1 MGEQAPISRLLA
13 HTQNHRSTMWLATLF
28 SILNKIFDLAPPLLI
43 GAAVDVVIKKEESA
57 LADFGYSDP
66 KEQLILLSVLTI
78 IIWVFESLFE
88 YIYGVL
94 WRNLAQTV
102 QHELRLDAYS
112 HIQNL
117 EMEWFGDQS
126 KGELMSILND
136 DINQLER
143 FLDKGANELLQ
154 VGTTVVIIGAIFLYI
169 SPTIALYSIGA
180 IPVIIWGSF
189 RFQSRIAPRYSKVR
203 KEVGLLNALLSNNLS
218 GISTIKSFTSEELE
232 VERVSKAS
240 QAYRE
245 ANRDAIRLSAAFVPL
260 IRMAILVGFTGT
272 LLHGG
277 LMTLE
282 NKMAIASYS
291 VMIFM
296 MQRLLWPLTRLGET
310 FDLYQRAMVS
320 TTRVL
325 NLLETEIR
333 IEEGATPLDKSKVK
347 GEINFE
353 NISFS
358 YPGREL
364 VVDNFDFNIK
374 AGTTQAIVG
383 PTGSGKTTLIRLLLR
398 FHVPNSGNI
407 FLDSNEISK
416 LNLKDL
422 RSSISL
428 VTQTI
433 TLFPGSVLQNI
444 AYGSNNSSE
453 DEIISA
459 AKVAEIHDFVVS
471 LPEGYNTQIGEGGH
485 KLSGGQRQRISIA
498 RAVLKDAPILVL
510 DEATSSVDN
519 ETEEAL
525 QKSLDFISK
534 NRTTIVIAHRLS
546 TIRHSHSIIVL
557 DKGKVVESGKHED
570 LIKNKSSYYRLW
582 NVQTGVRKS

>member
-1 MGEQAPISRLLA
+1 MNEQLPISRLLA
-13 HTQNHRSTMWLATLF
+13 HTKNHRSTMWLGTLF

-43 GAAVDVVIKKEESA
+43 GAAVDVVVKREESA
-57 LADFGYSDP
+57 LSDFGYSNP
-66 KEQLILLSVLTI
+66 KEQLILLSILTI

-117 EMEWFGDQS
+117 EMEWFGEQS

-143 FLDKGANELLQ
+143 FLDKGANEILQ
-154 VGTTVVIIGAIFLYI
+154 VSTTVVIIGAIFLYI
-169 SPTIALYSIGA
+169 SPTIALYSICA
-180 IPVIIWGSF
+180 IPFIVIGSF
-189 RFQSRIAPRYSKVR
+189 MFQSRIAPRYTKVR

-218 GISTIKSFTSEELE
+218 GISTIKSFTTEELE
-232 VERVSKAS
+232 IERVRKAS

-245 ANRDAIRLSAAFVPL
+245 ANRDAIKLSAAFVPL

-277 LMTLE
+277 LITLE
-282 NKMAIASYS
+282 GKMAIASYS

-333 IEEGATPLDKSKVK
+333 IEEGSESLDLTQVK
-347 GEINFE
+347 GNINFE
-353 NISFS
+353 KVSFS

-364 VVDNFDFNIK
+364 VVNGFDLNIK
-374 AGTTQAIVG
+374 PGSTQAIVG
-383 PTGSGKTTLIRLLLR
+383 PTGSGKTTLVRLLLR
-398 FHVPNSGNI
+398 FHVPNSGSI
-407 FLDSNEISK
+407 FLDGTEISK
-416 LNLKDL
+416 INLKDL

-433 TLFPGSVLQNI
+433 TLFPGTVLQNI
-444 AYGSNNSSE
+444 AYGNKEYSKSQ
-453 DEIISA
+453 IINA
-459 AKVAEIHDFVVS
+459 AKVAEIHDFVES
-471 LPEGYNTQIGEGGH
+471 LPDGYSTQIGEGGH

-498 RAVLKDAPILVL
+498 RAILKDAPILVL

-546 TIRHSHSIIVL
+546 TIRHSDSIIVL
-557 DKGKVVESGKHED
+557 DCGKVVEAGNHDE
-570 LIKNKSSYYRLW
+570 LIANKSNYYRLW
-582 NVQTGVRKS
+582 NVQTGVRE

>member
-1 MGEQAPISRLLA
+1 MTEQAPIRRLLA
-13 HTQNHRSTMWLATLF
+13 HTKNHRTTMWLATLF

-43 GAAVDVVIKKEESA
+43 GAAVDVVVKREESV
-57 LADFGYSDP
+57 LSDFGYSDP
-66 KEQLILLSVLTI
+66 KEQLIVLSVLTV

-102 QHELRLDAYS
+102 QHELRIDAYS

-117 EMEWFGDQS
+117 EMEWFGEQS

-143 FLDKGANELLQ
+143 FLDKGANEILQ
-154 VGTTVVIIGAIFLYI
+154 VSTTVVIIGAIFLYI
-169 SPTIALYSIGA
+169 SPMIALYSIGA
-180 IPVIIWGSF
+180 IPVIIVGSF
-189 RFQSRIAPRYSKVR
+189 LFQSRIAPRYSKVR

-218 GISTIKSFTSEELE
+218 GISTIKSFTTEELE
-232 VERVSKAS
+232 VERVRKAS

-245 ANRDAIRLSAAFVPL
+245 ANRDAIKLSAAFVPL

-277 LMTLE
+277 LMTLDNE
-282 NKMAIASYS
+282 MAIASYS

-333 IEEGATPLDKSKVK
+333 IEEGALPLDSSRVK
-347 GEINFE
+347 GEITFE
-353 NISFS
+353 NVSFS

-364 VVDNFDFNIK
+364 VVDNFDFKIEP
-374 AGTTQAIVG
+374 GTTQAIVG

-398 FHVPNSGNI
+398 FHVPKSGSI
-407 FLDSNEISK
+407 FLDGNEISK

-444 AYGSNNSSE
+444 AYGSKSSE
-453 DEIISA
+453 ADIVAA
-459 AKVAEIHDFVVS
+459 AKVAEIHDFVES

-534 NRTTIVIAHRLS
+534 DRTTIVIAHRLS
-546 TIRHSHSIIVL
+546 TIRHSDSIIVL
-557 DKGKVVESGKHED
+557 DDGKVVESGNHEE
-570 LIKNKSSYYRLW
+570 LLKNNSQYFKLW
-582 NVQTGVRKS
+582 NVQTGKR

>member
-1 MGEQAPISRLLA
+1 MTDQAPISRLLA
-13 HTQNHRSTMWLATLF
+13 HTKNHRSTMWLATLF

-43 GAAVDVVIKKEESA
+43 GAAVDVVVKRDESV

-66 KEQLILLSVLTI
+66 KEQLIVLSILTI

-117 EMEWFGDQS
+117 EMEWFSDQS

-154 VGTTVVIIGAIFLYI
+154 VSTTVVVIGAIFFYI

-218 GISTIKSFTSEELE
+218 GISTIKSFTSEDLE
-232 VERVSKAS
+232 VERVRQAS

-245 ANRDAIRLSAAFVPL
+245 ANQDAIRLSAAFVPL
-260 IRMAILVGFTGT
+260 IRMAILIGFTGT

-277 LMTLE
+277 LLTLDD
-282 NKMAIASYS
+282 KMEIASYS
-291 VMIFM
+291 IMIFM

-333 IEEGATPLDKSKVK
+333 IEEGATILDKSKVK
-347 GEINFE
+347 GEIIFK

-364 VVDNFDFNIK
+364 VVDNFGFNIK

-407 FLDSNEISK
+407 FLDGNEISK

-444 AYGSNNSSE
+444 AYGSTNPSE
-453 DEIISA
+453 DDIIKA

-471 LPEGYNTQIGEGGH
+471 LPEGYDTQIGEGGH

-498 RAVLKDAPILVL
+498 RAVLKNAPILVL

-525 QKSLDFISK
+525 QKSLDLISK

-546 TIRHSHSIIVL
+546 TIRHSDSIIVL
-557 DKGKVVESGKHED
+557 DKGKVVESGKHEE
-570 LIKNKSSYYRLW
+570 LIENKSNYYRLW
-582 NVQTGVRKS
+582 NVQTGVRE

>member
-1 MGEQAPISRLLA
+1 MTEQAPIFRLFS
-13 HTQNHRSTMWLATLF
+13 HMREHRSTMWLATLF

-43 GAAVDVVIKKEESA
+43 GAAVDVVVKRQDSVLSEY
-57 LADFGYSDP
+57 FGYSDP
-66 KEQLILLSVLTI
+66 KEQLIILSILTV

-102 QHELRLDAYS
+102 QHEIRLDAYS
-112 HIQNL
+112 HIQEL
-117 EMEWFGDQS
+117 EMAWFSDQS

-154 VGTTVVIIGAIFLYI
+154 VSTTVIVIGAIFLYI

-180 IPVIIWGSF
+180 IPVIVIGSF
-189 RFQSRIAPRYSKVR
+189 MFQSRIAPRYLKVR
-203 KEVGLLNALLSNNLS
+203 KNVGLLNALLSNNLS
-218 GISTIKSFTSEELE
+218 GISTIKSFTTEELE
-232 VERVSKAS
+232 IERVRKAS

-277 LMTLE
+277 LITLDG
-282 NKMAIASYS
+282 KMAIASYS

-325 NLLETEIR
+325 NLLETEMT
-333 IEEGATPLDKSKVK
+333 IEEGQKVLDSKKVRGHIK
-347 GEINFE
+347 YE
-353 NISFS
+353 NMSFS
-358 YPGREL
+358 YPERDEVISKL
-364 VVDNFDFNIK
+364 NLEVK
-374 AGTTQAIVG
+374 PGTTQAIVG
-383 PTGSGKTTLIRLLLR
+383 STGSGKTTLIRLLLR
-398 FHVPNSGNI
+398 FHDPSSGNI
-407 FLDSNEISK
+407 FLDGDEIK
-416 LNLKDL
+416 DLKVKSL

-433 TLFPGSVLQNI
+433 ILFPGTVMQNI
-444 AYGSNNSSE
+444 AYGKE
-453 DEIISA
+453 DATEEEIISS
-459 AKVAEIHDFVVS
+459 AKIAEAHDFIMN
-471 LPEGYNTQIGEGGH
+471 LPKGYDTQIGEGGH
-485 KLSGGQRQRISIA
+485 KLSGGQRQRLSIA
-498 RAVLKDAPILVL
+498 RAVLKDAPILIL

-525 QKSLDFISK
+525 QKSLETISK
-534 NRTTIVIAHRLS
+534 DRTTIVIAHRLS
-546 TIRHSHSIIVL
+546 TIRHSDSIIVL
-557 DKGKVVESGKHED
+557 ESGKVVESGTHEELLD
-570 LIKNKSSYYRLW
+570 NKLQYYKLW
-582 NVQTGVRKS
+582 NVQTGVR

>member
-1 MGEQAPISRLLA
+1 MTEQLPISRLLA
-13 HTQNHRSTMWLATLF
+13 HTKNHRFTMWLATLF

-43 GAAVDVVIKKEESA
+43 GAAVDVVVKREESV
-57 LADFGYSDP
+57 LSDFGYSDP
-66 KEQLILLSVLTI
+66 KEQLILLSILTI

-117 EMEWFGDQS
+117 EMEWFGEQS

-143 FLDKGANELLQ
+143 FLDKGANEILQ
-154 VGTTVVIIGAIFLYI
+154 VSTTVVIIGAIFLYI
-169 SPTIALYSIGA
+169 SPTIALYSICA
-180 IPVIIWGSF
+180 IPFIVIGSF
-189 RFQSRIAPRYSKVR
+189 MFQSRIAPRYTKVR

-218 GISTIKSFTSEELE
+218 GISTIKSFTTEELE
-232 VERVSKAS
+232 IERVRKAS

-245 ANRDAIRLSAAFVPL
+245 ANRDAIKLSAAFVPL

-277 LMTLE
+277 LITLE
-282 NKMAIASYS
+282 GKMAIASYS

-333 IEEGATPLDKSKVK
+333 IEEGSESLDLSQVK
-347 GEINFE
+347 GKINFE
-353 NISFS
+353 KVSFS

-364 VVDNFDFNIK
+364 VVDDFDLGIK
-374 AGTTQAIVG
+374 PGSTQAIVG

-398 FHVPNSGNI
+398 FHVPNSGSI
-407 FLDSNEISK
+407 FLDGKEISK
-416 LNLKDL
+416 INLKDL

-433 TLFPGSVLQNI
+433 TLFPGTVLQNI
-444 AYGSNNSSE
+444 AYGNKEYSKSQIVN
-453 DEIISA
+453 A
-459 AKVAEIHDFVVS
+459 AKVAEIHDFVES
-471 LPEGYNTQIGEGGH
+471 LPDGYSTQIGEGGH

-546 TIRHSHSIIVL
+546 TIRHSDSIIVL
-557 DKGKVVESGKHED
+557 DGGKVVEAGNHDE
-570 LIKNKSSYYRLW
+570 LIANKSNYYRLW
-582 NVQTGVRKS
+582 NVQTGVRE

>member
-1 MGEQAPISRLLA
+1 MTEQAPIRRLLA
-13 HTQNHRSTMWLATLF
+13 HTKNHRSTMWLATLF

-43 GAAVDVVIKKEESA
+43 GAAVDVVVKREESV
-57 LADFGYSDP
+57 LSDFGYSDP
-66 KEQLILLSVLTI
+66 KEQLIVLSILTV

-117 EMEWFGDQS
+117 EMEWFGEQS

-143 FLDKGANELLQ
+143 FLDKGANEILQ
-154 VGTTVVIIGAIFLYI
+154 VSTTVVIIGAIFLYI

-180 IPVIIWGSF
+180 IPVIVIGSF
-189 RFQSRIAPRYSKVR
+189 IFQSRIAPRYSKVR

-218 GISTIKSFTSEELE
+218 GISTIKSFTTEDIE
-232 VERVSKAS
+232 VERVRKAS

-245 ANRDAIRLSAAFVPL
+245 ANRDAIKLSAAFVPL

-277 LMTLE
+277 LMTLDNE
-282 NKMAIASYS
+282 MAIASYS

-333 IEEGATPLDKSKVK
+333 IEEGALPLDSSRVK

-364 VVDNFDFNIK
+364 VVDNFNFKIK
-374 AGTTQAIVG
+374 PGTTQAIVG

-398 FHVPNSGNI
+398 FHIPKSGSI
-407 FLDSNEISK
+407 FLDGNEISK

-444 AYGSNNSSE
+444 AYGSKQSSE
-453 DEIISA
+453 SDIIDA
-459 AKVAEIHDFVVS
+459 AKVAEIHDFVKS
-471 LPEGYNTQIGEGGH
+471 LPDGYNTQIGEGGH

-498 RAVLKDAPILVL
+498 RAVLKNAPILVL

-534 NRTTIVIAHRLS
+534 DRTTIVIAHRLS
-546 TIRHSHSIIVL
+546 TIRHSDSIIVL
-557 DKGKVVESGKHED
+557 DGGKVVESGKHEE
-570 LIKNKSSYYRLW
+570 LIGNKSSYYRLW
-582 NVQTGVRKS
+582 NVQTGVRE

>member
-1 MGEQAPISRLLA
+1 MTEQAPIYRLIS
-13 HTQNHRSTMWLATLF
+13 HMKDHRSTMWLATLF

-43 GAAVDVVIKKEESA
+43 GAAVDVVVKQQDSA
-57 LADFGYSDP
+57 LSEYFGYSDP
-66 KEQLILLSVLTI
+66 KEQLIILSILTV

-112 HIQNL
+112 HIQEL
-117 EMEWFGDQS
+117 EMAWFSDQS

-154 VGTTVVIIGAIFLYI
+154 VGTTVVIISAIFFYI
-169 SPTIALYSIGA
+169 SPAIAIYSIIP

-189 RFQSRIAPRYSKVR
+189 RFQSRIGPHYAEVR

-232 VERVSKAS
+232 IERVRQAS
-240 QAYRE
+240 QKYRE
-245 ANRDAIRLSAAFVPL
+245 ANRRAIRLSAAFVPL
-260 IRMAILVGFTGT
+260 IRMAILVGFTAT

-277 LMTLE
+277 IVTLNGGME
-282 NKMAIASYS
+282 VASYS

-325 NLLETEIR
+325 NLLETEIT
-333 IEEGATPLDKSKVK
+333 IVEGDKELDFAKIK
-347 GEINFE
+347 GEIKFE
-353 NISFS
+353 TISFA
-358 YPGREL
+358 YPERDEVISDL
-364 VVDNFDFNIK
+364 SLEIK
-374 AGTTQAIVG
+374 PGTTQAIVG
-383 PTGSGKTTLIRLLLR
+383 STGSGKTTLIRLLLR
-398 FHVPNSGNI
+398 FHDPSSGRI
-407 FLDSNEISK
+407 SLDGDEIK
-416 LNLKDL
+416 ELKVKSL

-433 TLFPGSVLQNI
+433 ILFPGTVMQNI
-444 AYGSNNSSE
+444 AYGRE
-453 DEIISA
+453 GAIKDEIISS
-459 AKVAEIHDFVVS
+459 AKIAEAHEFIMK
-471 LPEGYNTQIGEGGH
+471 LPLGYDTQIGEGGH
-485 KLSGGQRQRISIA
+485 KLSGGQRQRLSIA

-525 QKSLDFISK
+525 QKSLEIISK
-534 NRTTIVIAHRLS
+534 DRTTIVIAHRLS
-546 TIRHSHSIIVL
+546 TIRHSDSIIVL
-557 DKGKVVESGKHED
+557 DDGKVIESGTHEELLD
-570 LIKNKSSYYRLW
+570 NKSQYSKLW
-582 NVQTGVRKS
+582 NVQTGKR

>member
-1 MGEQAPISRLLA
+1 MNEQLPISRLLA
-13 HTQNHRSTMWLATLF
+13 HTKNHRSTMWLGTLF

-43 GAAVDVVIKKEESA
+43 GAAVDVVVKREESA
-57 LADFGYSDP
+57 LSDFGYSDP
-66 KEQLILLSVLTI
+66 KEQLILLSILTI

-117 EMEWFGDQS
+117 EMEWFGEQS

-143 FLDKGANELLQ
+143 FLDKGANEILQ
-154 VGTTVVIIGAIFLYI
+154 VSTTVVIIGAIFLYI
-169 SPTIALYSIGA
+169 SPTIALYSICA
-180 IPVIIWGSF
+180 IPFIVIGSF
-189 RFQSRIAPRYSKVR
+189 MFQSRIAPRYTKVR

-218 GISTIKSFTSEELE
+218 GISTIKSFTTEELE
-232 VERVSKAS
+232 IERVRKAS

-245 ANRDAIRLSAAFVPL
+245 ANRDAIKLSAAFVPL

-277 LMTLE
+277 LITLE
-282 NKMAIASYS
+282 GKMAIASYS

-333 IEEGATPLDKSKVK
+333 IEEGSESLDLTQVK
-347 GEINFE
+347 GNINFE
-353 NISFS
+353 KVSFS

-364 VVDNFDFNIK
+364 VVNGFDLNIK
-374 AGTTQAIVG
+374 PGSTQAIVG
-383 PTGSGKTTLIRLLLR
+383 PTGSGKTTLVRLLLR
-398 FHVPNSGNI
+398 FHVPNSGSI
-407 FLDSNEISK
+407 FLDGTEISK
-416 LNLKDL
+416 INLKDL

-433 TLFPGSVLQNI
+433 TLFPGTVLQNI
-444 AYGSNNSSE
+444 AYGNKEYSKSQ
-453 DEIISA
+453 IINA
-459 AKVAEIHDFVVS
+459 AKVAEIHDFVES
-471 LPEGYNTQIGEGGH
+471 LPDGYSTQIGEGGH

-498 RAVLKDAPILVL
+498 RAILKDAPILVL

-525 QKSLDFISK
+525 QKSLYFISK

-546 TIRHSHSIIVL
+546 TIRHSDSIIVL
-557 DKGKVVESGKHED
+557 DCGKVVEAGNHDE
-570 LIKNKSSYYRLW
+570 LIANKSNYYRLW
-582 NVQTGVRKS
+582 NVQTGVRE

>member
-1 MGEQAPISRLLA
+1 MTEQLPISRLLA
-13 HTQNHRSTMWLATLF
+13 HTKNHRSTMWLATLF

-43 GAAVDVVIKKEESA
+43 GAAVDVVVKREESA
-57 LADFGYSDP
+57 LSDFGYSDP
-66 KEQLILLSVLTI
+66 KEQLILLSILTI

-117 EMEWFGDQS
+117 EMEWFGEQS

-143 FLDKGANELLQ
+143 FLDKGANEILQ
-154 VGTTVVIIGAIFLYI
+154 VSTTVVIIGAIFLYI
-169 SPTIALYSIGA
+169 SPTIALYSICA
-180 IPVIIWGSF
+180 IPFIVIGSF
-189 RFQSRIAPRYSKVR
+189 MFQSRIAPRYTKVR

-218 GISTIKSFTSEELE
+218 GISTIKSFTTEELE
-232 VERVSKAS
+232 IERVRKAS

-245 ANRDAIRLSAAFVPL
+245 ANRDAIKLSAAFVPL

-277 LMTLE
+277 LITLE
-282 NKMAIASYS
+282 GKMAIASYS

-333 IEEGATPLDKSKVK
+333 IEEGLESLDLSQVK
-347 GEINFE
+347 GKINFE
-353 NISFS
+353 KVSFS

-364 VVDNFDFNIK
+364 VVDDFDLRIK
-374 AGTTQAIVG
+374 PGSTQAIVG

-398 FHVPNSGNI
+398 FHVPNSGSI
-407 FLDSNEISK
+407 FLDGKEISK
-416 LNLKDL
+416 INLKDL

-433 TLFPGSVLQNI
+433 TLFPGTVLQNI
-444 AYGSNNSSE
+444 AYGNKEYSKSQIVN
-453 DEIISA
+453 A
-459 AKVAEIHDFVVS
+459 AKVAEIHNFVES
-471 LPEGYNTQIGEGGH
+471 LPDGYSTQIGEGGH

-546 TIRHSHSIIVL
+546 TIRHSDSIIVL
-557 DKGKVVESGKHED
+557 DGGKVVEAGNHDE
-570 LIKNKSSYYRLW
+570 LIANKSNYYRLW
-582 NVQTGVRKS
+582 NVQTGVRE

>member
-1 MGEQAPISRLLA
+1 MTEQAPISRLLA
-13 HTQNHRSTMWLATLF
+13 HTKNHRSTMWLAALF

-43 GAAVDVVIKKEESA
+43 GAAVDVVVKREESA
-57 LADFGYSDP
+57 LSDFGYSDP
-66 KEQLILLSVLTI
+66 KEQLIVLSILTI

-154 VGTTVVIIGAIFLYI
+154 VGTTVVIIGAIFFYI
-169 SPTIALYSIGA
+169 SPTVALYSIGA

-189 RFQSRIAPRYSKVR
+189 RFQSRIAPRYTKVR

-218 GISTIKSFTSEELE
+218 GISTIKSFTSEDLE
-232 VERVSKAS
+232 IERVRKAS

-260 IRMAILVGFTGT
+260 IRMAILIGFTGT

-277 LMTLE
+277 LLTLD
-282 NKMAIASYS
+282 NKMAVASYS

-320 TTRVL
+320 TVRVL

-347 GEINFE
+347 GEINFR
-353 NISFS
+353 NINFS

-364 VVDNFDFNIK
+364 VVDNFDFKIK
-374 AGTTQAIVG
+374 AGITQAIVG

-398 FHVPNSGNI
+398 FHVPNSGSI
-407 FLDSNEISK
+407 LLDDNEISK

-444 AYGSNNSSE
+444 AYGSTNSSKE
-453 DEIISA
+453 DIIKA
-459 AKVAEIHDFVVS
+459 AKVAEIHDFVAN
-471 LPEGYNTQIGEGGH
+471 LPEGYDTQIGEGGH

-525 QKSLDFISK
+525 QKSLDLISK
-534 NRTTIVIAHRLS
+534 DRTTIVIAHRLS
-546 TIRHSHSIIVL
+546 TIRHSDSIIVL
-557 DKGKVVESGKHED
+557 DEGKVVESGKHEK
-570 LIKNKSSYYRLW
+570 LIENKSHYYRLW
-582 NVQTGVRKS
+582 NVQTGVRK

>member
-1 MGEQAPISRLLA
+1 MTEQAPISRLLA
-13 HTQNHRSTMWLATLF
+13 HTKNHRSTMWLATLF

-43 GAAVDVVIKKEESA
+43 GAAVDVVVKREESV
-57 LADFGYSDP
+57 LSDFGYSDP
-66 KEQLILLSVLTI
+66 KEQLIVLSVLTV

-117 EMEWFGDQS
+117 EMEWFGEQS

-143 FLDKGANELLQ
+143 FLDKGANEILQ
-154 VGTTVVIIGAIFLYI
+154 VSTTVVIIGAIFLYI
-169 SPTIALYSIGA
+169 SPMIALYSIGA
-180 IPVIIWGSF
+180 IPVIAVGSF
-189 RFQSRIAPRYSKVR
+189 MFQSRIAPRYSKVR

-218 GISTIKSFTSEELE
+218 GISTIKSFTTEELE
-232 VERVSKAS
+232 VERVRKAS

-245 ANRDAIRLSAAFVPL
+245 ANRDAIKLSAAFVPL

-277 LMTLE
+277 LMTLDNE
-282 NKMAIASYS
+282 MAIASYS

-333 IEEGATPLDKSKVK
+333 IEEGALSLDSSRVK

-353 NISFS
+353 NVNFS

-364 VVDNFDFNIK
+364 VVDNFDFKIK
-374 AGTTQAIVG
+374 PGTTQAIVG

-398 FHVPNSGNI
+398 FHVPKSGSI
-407 FLDSNEISK
+407 FLDGNEISK

-444 AYGSNNSSE
+444 AYGSKNSTE
-453 DEIISA
+453 ADIVDA
-459 AKVAEIHDFVVS
+459 AKVAEIHNFIES

-534 NRTTIVIAHRLS
+534 DRTTIVIAHRLS
-546 TIRHSHSIIVL
+546 TIRHSDSIIVL
-557 DKGKVVESGKHED
+557 DSGKVVESGTHEE
-570 LIKNKSSYYRLW
+570 LLKNNSQYFKLW
-582 NVQTGVRKS
+582 NVQTGKR

>member
-1 MGEQAPISRLLA
+1 MMEQAPIYRLIS
-13 HTQNHRSTMWLATLF
+13 HMKEHRSTMWLATLF

-43 GAAVDVVIKKEESA
+43 GAAVDVVVKQRDSS
-57 LADFGYSDP
+57 LSGYFGYSDP
-66 KEQLILLSVLTI
+66 KEQLIILSILTV

-112 HIQNL
+112 HIQEL
-117 EMEWFGDQS
+117 EMAWFSDQS

-154 VGTTVVIIGAIFLYI
+154 VGTTVVIISAIFFYI
-169 SPTIALYSIGA
+169 SPAIAIYSIIP

-189 RFQSRIAPRYSKVR
+189 RFQSRIGPHYAEVR

-232 VERVSKAS
+232 IERVRKAS
-240 QAYRE
+240 QKYRE
-245 ANRDAIRLSAAFVPL
+245 ANRRAIRLSAAFVPL
-260 IRMAILVGFTGT
+260 IRMAILVGFTAT

-277 LMTLE
+277 IVTLDGGME
-282 NKMAIASYS
+282 VASYS

-325 NLLETEIR
+325 NLLETEIT
-333 IEEGATPLDKSKVK
+333 IVEGNKELDFAKVK
-347 GEINFE
+347 GEIKFE
-353 NISFS
+353 TVSFAYPERDEVISDLS
-358 YPGREL
+358 LE
-364 VVDNFDFNIK
+364 IK
-374 AGTTQAIVG
+374 PGTTQAIVG
-383 PTGSGKTTLIRLLLR
+383 STGSGKTTLIRLLLR
-398 FHVPNSGNI
+398 FHDPSSGRI
-407 FLDSNEISK
+407 SLDGDEIK
-416 LNLKDL
+416 ELKVKSL

-433 TLFPGSVLQNI
+433 ILFPGTVMQNI
-444 AYGSNNSSE
+444 AYGREGATE
-453 DEIISA
+453 DEIISS
-459 AKVAEIHDFVVS
+459 AKIAEAHEFIMK
-471 LPEGYNTQIGEGGH
+471 LPLGYDTQIGEGGH
-485 KLSGGQRQRISIA
+485 KLSGGQRQRLSIA

-525 QKSLDFISK
+525 QKSLEIISK
-534 NRTTIVIAHRLS
+534 DRTTIVIAHRLS
-546 TIRHSHSIIVL
+546 TIRHSDSIIVL
-557 DKGKVVESGKHED
+557 DDGKVIESGTHEELLD
-570 LIKNKSSYYRLW
+570 NKSQYSKLW
-582 NVQTGVRKS
+582 NVQTGKR

>member
-1 MGEQAPISRLLA
+1 MTEQAPIYRLIS
-13 HTQNHRSTMWLATLF
+13 HMKERRSTMWLATLF

-43 GAAVDVVIKKEESA
+43 GAAVDVVARQEESV
-57 LADFGYSDP
+57 LSNYGYTDP
-66 KEQLILLSVLTI
+66 KDQLIILSILTV

-112 HIQNL
+112 HIQEL
-117 EMEWFGDQS
+117 EMAWFSDQS

-154 VGTTVVIIGAIFLYI
+154 VGTTVVIISAIFFYI
-169 SPTIALYSIGA
+169 SPAIAIYSIIP

-189 RFQSRIAPRYSKVR
+189 RFQSRIGPRYAEVR

-232 VERVSKAS
+232 IERVRAAS
-240 QAYRE
+240 QKYRE
-245 ANRDAIRLSAAFVPL
+245 ANRKAIRLSAAFVPL
-260 IRMAILVGFTGT
+260 IRMAILVGFTAT

-277 LMTLE
+277 IVTLNGGME
-282 NKMAIASYS
+282 IASYS

-325 NLLETEIR
+325 NLLETKISVQ
-333 IEEGATPLDKSKVK
+333 EGDKELDITKVK
-347 GEINFE
+347 GDIRFE
-353 NISFS
+353 DVSFAYPERDEVISKLS
-358 YPGREL
+358 L
-364 VVDNFDFNIK
+364 AIK
-374 AGTTQAIVG
+374 PGTTQAIVG
-383 PTGSGKTTLIRLLLR
+383 STGSGKTTLIRLLLR
-398 FHVPNSGNI
+398 FHDPSSGSI
-407 FLDSNEISK
+407 SLDGDEI
-416 LNLKDL
+416 KDLRVKSL

-433 TLFPGSVLQNI
+433 ILFPGTVMQNI
-444 AYGSNNSSE
+444 AYGKE
-453 DEIISA
+453 GATEEEIISS
-459 AKVAEIHDFVVS
+459 AKTAEAHDFIMK
-471 LPEGYNTQIGEGGH
+471 LPFGYETQIGEGGH
-485 KLSGGQRQRISIA
+485 KLSGGQRQRLSIA

-525 QKSLDFISK
+525 QKSLEVISK
-534 NRTTIVIAHRLS
+534 DRTTIVIAHRLS
-546 TIRHSHSIIVL
+546 TIRHSDSIIVL
-557 DKGKVVESGKHED
+557 DDGKVIESGTHEE
-570 LIKNKSSYYRLW
+570 LLENNSQYSKLW
-582 NVQTGVRKS
+582 NVQTGKR

>member
-1 MGEQAPISRLLA
+1 MNEQLPISRLLA
-13 HTQNHRSTMWLATLF
+13 HTKNHRSTMWLATLF

-43 GAAVDVVIKKEESA
+43 GAAVDVVVKREESA
-57 LADFGYSDP
+57 LSDFGYSDP
-66 KEQLILLSVLTI
+66 KEQLILLSILTI

-117 EMEWFGDQS
+117 EMEWFGEQS

-143 FLDKGANELLQ
+143 FLDKGANEILQ
-154 VGTTVVIIGAIFLYI
+154 VSTTVVIIGAIFLYI
-169 SPTIALYSIGA
+169 SPTIALYSICA
-180 IPVIIWGSF
+180 IPFIVIGSF
-189 RFQSRIAPRYSKVR
+189 MFQSRIAPRYTKVR

-218 GISTIKSFTSEELE
+218 GISTIKSFTTEELE
-232 VERVSKAS
+232 IERVRKAS

-245 ANRDAIRLSAAFVPL
+245 ANRDAIKLSAAFVPL

-277 LMTLE
+277 LITLE
-282 NKMAIASYS
+282 GKMAIASYS

-333 IEEGATPLDKSKVK
+333 IEEGSESLDLTQVK
-347 GEINFE
+347 GNINFE
-353 NISFS
+353 KVSFS

-364 VVDNFDFNIK
+364 VVNGFDLNIK
-374 AGTTQAIVG
+374 PGSTQAIVG
-383 PTGSGKTTLIRLLLR
+383 PTGSGKTTLVRLLLR
-398 FHVPNSGNI
+398 FHVPNSGSI
-407 FLDSNEISK
+407 FLDGTEISK
-416 LNLKDL
+416 INLKDL

-433 TLFPGSVLQNI
+433 TLFPGTVLQNI
-444 AYGSNNSSE
+444 AYGNKEYSKSQ
-453 DEIISA
+453 IINA
-459 AKVAEIHDFVVS
+459 AKVAEIHDFVES
-471 LPEGYNTQIGEGGH
+471 LPDGYSTQIGEGGH

-498 RAVLKDAPILVL
+498 RAILKDAPILVL

-546 TIRHSHSIIVL
+546 TIRHSDSIIVL
-557 DKGKVVESGKHED
+557 DCGKVVEAGNHDE
-570 LIKNKSSYYRLW
+570 LIANKSNYYRLW
-582 NVQTGVRKS
+582 NVQTGVRE

>member
-1 MGEQAPISRLLA
+1 MTEQAPIRRLLA
-13 HTQNHRSTMWLATLF
+13 HTKNHRYTMWLATLF

-43 GAAVDVVIKKEESA
+43 GAAVDVVVKREESV
-57 LADFGYSDP
+57 LSDFGYSDP
-66 KEQLILLSVLTI
+66 KEQLIVLSILTV

-117 EMEWFGDQS
+117 EMEWFGEQS

-143 FLDKGANELLQ
+143 FLDKGANEILQ
-154 VGTTVVIIGAIFLYI
+154 VSTTVVIIGAIFLYI

-180 IPVIIWGSF
+180 IPVIVIGSF
-189 RFQSRIAPRYSKVR
+189 IFQSRIAPRYSKVR

-218 GISTIKSFTSEELE
+218 GISTIKSFTTEDLE
-232 VERVSKAS
+232 VERVRKAS

-245 ANRDAIRLSAAFVPL
+245 ANRDAIKLSAAFVPL

-277 LMTLE
+277 LMTLDNE
-282 NKMAIASYS
+282 MAIASYS

-333 IEEGATPLDKSKVK
+333 IEEGALPLDSSRVK

-364 VVDNFDFNIK
+364 VVDNFNFKIK
-374 AGTTQAIVG
+374 PGTTQAIVG

-398 FHVPNSGNI
+398 FHVPKSGSI
-407 FLDSNEISK
+407 FLDGNEISK

-444 AYGSNNSSE
+444 AYGSKQSSE
-453 DEIISA
+453 SDIIDA
-459 AKVAEIHDFVVS
+459 AKVAEIHDFVKS
-471 LPEGYNTQIGEGGH
+471 LPDGYNTQIGEGGH

-498 RAVLKDAPILVL
+498 RAVLKNAPILVL

-534 NRTTIVIAHRLS
+534 DRTTIVIAHRLS
-546 TIRHSHSIIVL
+546 TIRHSDSIIVL
-557 DKGKVVESGKHED
+557 DGGKVVESGKHEE
-570 LIKNKSSYYRLW
+570 LIGNKSSYYRLW
-582 NVQTGVRKS
+582 NVQTGVRE

>member
-1 MGEQAPISRLLA
+1 MTEQAPIIRLFS
-13 HTQNHRSTMWLATLF
+13 HMKRHRSTMWLATLF

-43 GAAVDVVIKKEESA
+43 GAAVDVVVKRQDSA
-57 LADFGYSDP
+57 LSEYFGYTDP
-66 KEQLILLSVLTI
+66 KEQLVILSILTV

-102 QHELRLDAYS
+102 QHEIRLDAYS
-112 HIQNL
+112 HIQEL
-117 EMEWFGDQS
+117 EMAWFSDQS

-154 VGTTVVIIGAIFLYI
+154 VSTTVIVIGAIFLYI

-180 IPVIIWGSF
+180 IPVIVIGSF
-189 RFQSRIAPRYSKVR
+189 MFQSRIAPRYLKVR
-203 KEVGLLNALLSNNLS
+203 KNVGLLNALLSNNLS
-218 GISTIKSFTSEELE
+218 GISTIKSFTTEELE
-232 VERVSKAS
+232 IERVRKAS

-277 LMTLE
+277 LITLDG
-282 NKMAIASYS
+282 KMAIASYS

-325 NLLETEIR
+325 NLLETELTIK
-333 IEEGATPLDKSKVK
+333 EGEKELDSKQVR
-347 GEINFE
+347 GHIQYEGM
-353 NISFS
+353 SFS
-358 YPGREL
+358 YPERDEVISGLNLE
-364 VVDNFDFNIK
+364 IK
-374 AGTTQAIVG
+374 PGTTQAIVG
-383 PTGSGKTTLIRLLLR
+383 STGSGKTTLIRLLLR
-398 FHVPNSGNI
+398 FHDPSSGSI
-407 FLDSNEISK
+407 SLDGNEI
-416 LNLKDL
+416 NELKIKSL

-433 TLFPGSVLQNI
+433 ILFPGTVMQNI
-444 AYGSNNSSE
+444 AYGRE
-453 DEIISA
+453 DATEEEIISS
-459 AKVAEIHDFVVS
+459 AKIAEAHKFIMN
-471 LPEGYNTQIGEGGH
+471 LPTGYDTQIGEGGH
-485 KLSGGQRQRISIA
+485 KLSGGQRQRLSIA
-498 RAVLKDAPILVL
+498 RAVLKDAPILIL

-525 QKSLDFISK
+525 QKSLETISK
-534 NRTTIVIAHRLS
+534 DRTTIVIAHRLS
-546 TIRHSHSIIVL
+546 TIRHSDSIIVL
-557 DKGKVVESGKHED
+557 EEGKVIESGTHEE
-570 LIKNKSSYYRLW
+570 LLENKLQYYKLW
-582 NVQTGVRKS
+582 NVQTGIR

>member
-1 MGEQAPISRLLA
+1 MTEQAPIRRLLA
-13 HTQNHRSTMWLATLF
+13 HTKNHRYTMWLATLF

-43 GAAVDVVIKKEESA
+43 GAAVDVVVKREESV
-57 LADFGYSDP
+57 LSDFGYSDP
-66 KEQLILLSVLTI
+66 KEQLIVLSILTV

-117 EMEWFGDQS
+117 EMEWFGEQS

-143 FLDKGANELLQ
+143 FLDKGANEILQ
-154 VGTTVVIIGAIFLYI
+154 VSTTVVIIGAIFLYI

-180 IPVIIWGSF
+180 IPVIVIGSF
-189 RFQSRIAPRYSKVR
+189 IFQSRIAPRYSKVR

-218 GISTIKSFTSEELE
+218 GISTIKSFTTEDLE
-232 VERVSKAS
+232 VERVRKAS

-245 ANRDAIRLSAAFVPL
+245 ANRDAIKLSAAFVPL
-260 IRMAILVGFTGT
+260 IRMAILVGCTGT

-277 LMTLE
+277 LMTLDNE
-282 NKMAIASYS
+282 MAIASYS

-333 IEEGATPLDKSKVK
+333 IEEGALPLDPSRVK

-364 VVDNFDFNIK
+364 VVDNFNFKIK
-374 AGTTQAIVG
+374 PGTTQAIVG

-398 FHVPNSGNI
+398 FHVPKSGSI
-407 FLDSNEISK
+407 FLDGNEISR

-444 AYGSNNSSE
+444 AYGSKQSSE
-453 DEIISA
+453 SDIIDA
-459 AKVAEIHDFVVS
+459 AKVAEIHDFVKS
-471 LPEGYNTQIGEGGH
+471 LPDGYNTQIGEGGH

-498 RAVLKDAPILVL
+498 RAVLKNAPILVL

-534 NRTTIVIAHRLS
+534 DRTTIVIAHRLS
-546 TIRHSHSIIVL
+546 TIRHSDSIIVL
-557 DKGKVVESGKHED
+557 DGGKVVESGKHEE
-570 LIKNKSSYYRLW
+570 LIGNKSSYYRLW
-582 NVQTGVRKS
+582 NVQTGVRE

>member
-1 MGEQAPISRLLA
+1 M
-13 HTQNHRSTMWLATLF
+13 H
-28 SILNKIFDLAPPLLI
+28 
-43 GAAVDVVIKKEESA
+43 
-57 LADFGYSDP
+57 YC
-66 KEQLILLSVLTI
+66 
-78 IIWVFESLFE
+78 
-88 YIYGVL
+88 
-94 WRNLAQTV
+94 
-102 QHELRLDAYS
+102 
-112 HIQNL
+112 
-117 EMEWFGDQS
+117 
-126 KGELMSILND
+126 
-136 DINQLER
+136 
-143 FLDKGANELLQ
+143 
-154 VGTTVVIIGAIFLYI
+154 
-169 SPTIALYSIGA
+169 
-180 IPVIIWGSF
+180 
-189 RFQSRIAPRYSKVR
+189 
-203 KEVGLLNALLSNNLS
+203 
-218 GISTIKSFTSEELE
+218 TIKSFTTEELE
-232 VERVSKAS
+232 VERVRKAS

-245 ANRDAIRLSAAFVPL
+245 ANRDAIKLSAAFVPL

-277 LMTLE
+277 LMTLDNE
-282 NKMAIASYS
+282 MAIASYS

-333 IEEGATPLDKSKVK
+333 IEEGALPLDSSRVK
-347 GEINFE
+347 GEITFE
-353 NISFS
+353 NVSFS

-364 VVDNFDFNIK
+364 VVDNFDFKIEP
-374 AGTTQAIVG
+374 GTTQAIVG

-398 FHVPNSGNI
+398 FHVPKSGSI
-407 FLDSNEISK
+407 FLDGNEISK

-444 AYGSNNSSE
+444 AYGSKSSE
-453 DEIISA
+453 ADIVAA
-459 AKVAEIHDFVVS
+459 AKVAEIHDFVES

-534 NRTTIVIAHRLS
+534 DRTTIVIAHRLS
-546 TIRHSHSIIVL
+546 TIRHSDSIIVL
-557 DKGKVVESGKHED
+557 DDGKVVESGNHEE
-570 LIKNKSSYYRLW
+570 LLKNNSQYFKLW
-582 NVQTGVRKS
+582 NVQTGKR

>member
-1 MGEQAPISRLLA
+1 MTEQAPIYRLIS
-13 HTQNHRSTMWLATLF
+13 HMKEHRSTMWLATLF

-43 GAAVDVVIKKEESA
+43 GAAVDVVVKQQDSA
-57 LADFGYSDP
+57 LSEYFGYSDP
-66 KEQLILLSVLTI
+66 KEQLIILSILTV

-112 HIQNL
+112 HIQEL
-117 EMEWFGDQS
+117 EMAWFSDQS

-154 VGTTVVIIGAIFLYI
+154 VGTTVVIISAIFFYI
-169 SPTIALYSIGA
+169 SPAIAIYSIIP

-189 RFQSRIAPRYSKVR
+189 RFQSRIGPHYAEVR

-232 VERVSKAS
+232 IERVRKAS
-240 QAYRE
+240 QKYRE
-245 ANRDAIRLSAAFVPL
+245 ANRRAIRLSAAFVPL
-260 IRMAILVGFTGT
+260 IRMAILVGFTAT

-277 LMTLE
+277 IVTLDGGME
-282 NKMAIASYS
+282 VASYS

-325 NLLETEIR
+325 NLLETEIT
-333 IEEGATPLDKSKVK
+333 IVEGNKELDFAKVK
-347 GEINFE
+347 GEIKFE
-353 NISFS
+353 TVSFAYPERDEVISDLS
-358 YPGREL
+358 LE
-364 VVDNFDFNIK
+364 IK
-374 AGTTQAIVG
+374 PGTTQAIVG
-383 PTGSGKTTLIRLLLR
+383 STGSGKTTLIRLLLR
-398 FHVPNSGNI
+398 FHDPSSGRI
-407 FLDSNEISK
+407 SLDGDEIK
-416 LNLKDL
+416 ELKVKSL

-433 TLFPGSVLQNI
+433 ILFPGTVMQNI
-444 AYGSNNSSE
+444 AYGREGATE
-453 DEIISA
+453 DEIISS
-459 AKVAEIHDFVVS
+459 AKIAEAHEFIMK
-471 LPEGYNTQIGEGGH
+471 LPLGYDTQIGEGGH
-485 KLSGGQRQRISIA
+485 KLSGGQRQRLSIA
-498 RAVLKDAPILVL
+498 RAVLKDEPILVL

-525 QKSLDFISK
+525 QKSLEIISK
-534 NRTTIVIAHRLS
+534 DRTTIVIAHRLS
-546 TIRHSHSIIVL
+546 TIRHSDSIIVL
-557 DKGKVVESGKHED
+557 DDGKVIESGTHEELLD
-570 LIKNKSSYYRLW
+570 NKSQYSKLW
-582 NVQTGVRKS
+582 NVQTGKR

>member
-1 MGEQAPISRLLA
+1 MTEQAPIRRLLA
-13 HTQNHRSTMWLATLF
+13 HTKNHRSTMWLATLF

-43 GAAVDVVIKKEESA
+43 GAAVDVVVKREESV
-57 LADFGYSDP
+57 LSDFGYSDP
-66 KEQLILLSVLTI
+66 KEQLIVLSILTV

-117 EMEWFGDQS
+117 EMEWFGEQS

-143 FLDKGANELLQ
+143 FLDKGANEILQ
-154 VGTTVVIIGAIFLYI
+154 VSTTVVIIGAIFLYI

-180 IPVIIWGSF
+180 IPVIVIGSF
-189 RFQSRIAPRYSKVR
+189 IFQSRIAPRYSKVR

-218 GISTIKSFTSEELE
+218 GISTIKSFTTEDLE
-232 VERVSKAS
+232 VERVRKAS

-245 ANRDAIRLSAAFVPL
+245 ANRDAIKLSAAFVPL

-277 LMTLE
+277 LMTLDNE
-282 NKMAIASYS
+282 MAIASYS

-333 IEEGATPLDKSKVK
+333 IEEGALPLDSSRVK

-364 VVDNFDFNIK
+364 VVDNFNFKIK
-374 AGTTQAIVG
+374 PGTTQAIVG

-398 FHVPNSGNI
+398 FHIPKSGSI
-407 FLDSNEISK
+407 FLDGNEISK

-444 AYGSNNSSE
+444 AYGSKQSSE
-453 DEIISA
+453 SDIIDA
-459 AKVAEIHDFVVS
+459 AKVAEIHDFVKS
-471 LPEGYNTQIGEGGH
+471 LPDGYNTQIGEGGH

-519 ETEEAL
+519 ET
-525 QKSLDFISK
+525 
-534 NRTTIVIAHRLS
+534 
-546 TIRHSHSIIVL
+546 
-557 DKGKVVESGKHED
+557 
-570 LIKNKSSYYRLW
+570 
-582 NVQTGVRKS
+582 

>member
-1 MGEQAPISRLLA
+1 MTEQAPIRRLLA
-13 HTQNHRSTMWLATLF
+13 HTKNHRYTMWLATLF

-43 GAAVDVVIKKEESA
+43 GAAVDVVVKREESV
-57 LADFGYSDP
+57 LSDFGYSDP
-66 KEQLILLSVLTI
+66 KEQLIVLSILTV

-117 EMEWFGDQS
+117 EMEWFGEQS

-143 FLDKGANELLQ
+143 FLDKGANEILQ
-154 VGTTVVIIGAIFLYI
+154 VSTTVVIIGAIFLYI

-180 IPVIIWGSF
+180 IPVIVIGSF
-189 RFQSRIAPRYSKVR
+189 IFQSRIAPRYSKVR

-218 GISTIKSFTSEELE
+218 GISTIKSFTTEDLE
-232 VERVSKAS
+232 VERVRKAS

-245 ANRDAIRLSAAFVPL
+245 ANRDAIKLSAAFVPL

-277 LMTLE
+277 LMTLDNE
-282 NKMAIASYS
+282 MAIASYS

-333 IEEGATPLDKSKVK
+333 IEEGALPLDPSRVK

-364 VVDNFDFNIK
+364 VVDNFNFKIK
-374 AGTTQAIVG
+374 PGTTQAIVG

-398 FHVPNSGNI
+398 FHIPKSGSI
-407 FLDSNEISK
+407 FLDGNEISK

-444 AYGSNNSSE
+444 AYGSKQSSE
-453 DEIISA
+453 SDIIDA
-459 AKVAEIHDFVVS
+459 AKVAEIHDFVKS
-471 LPEGYNTQIGEGGH
+471 LPDGYNTQIGEGGH

-498 RAVLKDAPILVL
+498 RAVLKNAPILVL

-534 NRTTIVIAHRLS
+534 DRTTIVIAHRLS
-546 TIRHSHSIIVL
+546 TIRHSDSIIVL
-557 DKGKVVESGKHED
+557 DGGKVVESGKHEE
-570 LIKNKSSYYRLW
+570 LIGNKSSYYRLW
-582 NVQTGVRKS
+582 NVQTGVRE

>member
-1 MGEQAPISRLLA
+1 MTEQLPISRLLA
-13 HTQNHRSTMWLATLF
+13 HTKNHRSTMWLATLF

-43 GAAVDVVIKKEESA
+43 GAAVDVVVKREESA
-57 LADFGYSDP
+57 LSDFGYSDP
-66 KEQLILLSVLTI
+66 KEQLILLSILTI

-117 EMEWFGDQS
+117 EMEWFGEQS

-143 FLDKGANELLQ
+143 FLDKGANEILQ
-154 VGTTVVIIGAIFLYI
+154 VSTTVVIIGAIFLYI
-169 SPTIALYSIGA
+169 SPTIALYSICA
-180 IPVIIWGSF
+180 IPFIVIGSF
-189 RFQSRIAPRYSKVR
+189 MFQSRIAPRYTKVR

-218 GISTIKSFTSEELE
+218 GISTIKSFTTEELE
-232 VERVSKAS
+232 IERVRKAS

-245 ANRDAIRLSAAFVPL
+245 ANRDAIKLSAAFVPL

-277 LMTLE
+277 LITLE
-282 NKMAIASYS
+282 GKMAIASYS

-333 IEEGATPLDKSKVK
+333 IEEGSESLDLSQVK
-347 GEINFE
+347 GKINFE
-353 NISFS
+353 NVSFS

-364 VVDNFDFNIK
+364 VVDDFDLGIK
-374 AGTTQAIVG
+374 PGSTQAIVG

-398 FHVPNSGNI
+398 FHVPNSGSI
-407 FLDSNEISK
+407 FLDGKEISK
-416 LNLKDL
+416 INLKDL

-433 TLFPGSVLQNI
+433 TLFPGTVLQNI
-444 AYGSNNSSE
+444 AYGNKEYSKSQIVN
-453 DEIISA
+453 A
-459 AKVAEIHDFVVS
+459 AKVAEIHDFVES
-471 LPEGYNTQIGEGGH
+471 LPDGYSTQIGEGGH

-546 TIRHSHSIIVL
+546 TIRHSDSIIVL
-557 DKGKVVESGKHED
+557 DGGKVVEAGNHDE
-570 LIKNKSSYYRLW
+570 LISNKSNYYRLW
-582 NVQTGVRKS
+582 NVQTGVRE

>member
-1 MGEQAPISRLLA
+1 MTEQAPISRLIA
-13 HTQNHRSTMWLATLF
+13 HMKKHRSTMWLATFF
-28 SILNKIFDLAPPLLI
+28 SVLNKIFDLAPPLLI
-43 GAAVDVVIKKEESA
+43 GAAVDVVVKQEESV
-57 LADFGYSDP
+57 LSGYGYSDP
-66 KEQLILLSVLTI
+66 KEQLIILSVLTVF
-78 IIWVFESLFE
+78 IWVFESLFE

-112 HIQNL
+112 HIQEL
-117 EMEWFGDQS
+117 EMSWFSDQS

-154 VGTTVVIIGAIFLYI
+154 VSTTVVVISAIFFYI
-169 SPTIALYSIGA
+169 SPEIAIYSILP
-180 IPVIIWGSF
+180 IPIILWGSF
-189 RFQSRIAPRYSKVR
+189 RFQSRIGPRYAEVR

-218 GISTIKSFTSEELE
+218 GISTIKSFTSEEME
-232 VERVSKAS
+232 IKRVREAS

-245 ANRDAIRLSAAFVPL
+245 ANKRAIRLSAAFVPL
-260 IRMAILVGFTGT
+260 IRMAILVGFTAT

-277 LMTLE
+277 FVTLDGG
-282 NKMAIASYS
+282 MAIASYS

-325 NLLETEIR
+325 NLLETPIA
-333 IEEGATPLDKSKVK
+333 IDEGDTEVNISEVK
-347 GEINFE
+347 GSVVFEDVNFAYPDRSEIINGL
-353 NISFS
+353 NI
-358 YPGREL
+358 E
-364 VVDNFDFNIK
+364 IK
-374 AGTTQAIVG
+374 PGTTQAIVG

-398 FHVPNSGNI
+398 FHDPTSGKI
-407 FLDSNEISK
+407 SLDGKDLKSLK
-416 LNLKDL
+416 MKDL
-422 RSSISL
+422 RSAISL

-433 TLFPGSVLQNI
+433 TLFPGTVMQNI
-444 AYGSNNSSE
+444 AYGKAGATE
-453 DEIISA
+453 EEIIES
-459 AKVAEIHDFVVS
+459 AKVAEAHSFIMS
-471 LPEGYNTQIGEGGH
+471 LPDGYNTQIGEGGH
-485 KLSGGQRQRISIA
+485 KLSGGQRQRLSIA

-525 QKSLDFISK
+525 QKSLEIISK
-534 NRTTIVIAHRLS
+534 DRTTIVIAHRLS
-546 TIRHSHSIIVL
+546 TIRYSDSIIVL
-557 DKGKVVESGKHED
+557 DDGKVVESGTHEELLD
-570 LIKNKSSYYRLW
+570 NKSQYFRLW
-582 NVQTGVRKS
+582 NVQTGTR

>member
-1 MGEQAPISRLLA
+1 MTEQAPIRRLLA
-13 HTQNHRSTMWLATLF
+13 HTKNHRYTMWLATLF

-43 GAAVDVVIKKEESA
+43 GAAVDVVVKREESV
-57 LADFGYSDP
+57 LSDFGYSDP
-66 KEQLILLSVLTI
+66 KEQLIVLSILTV

-117 EMEWFGDQS
+117 EMEWFGEQS

-143 FLDKGANELLQ
+143 FLDKGANEILQ
-154 VGTTVVIIGAIFLYI
+154 VSTTVVIIGAIFLYI

-180 IPVIIWGSF
+180 IPVIVIGSF
-189 RFQSRIAPRYSKVR
+189 IFQSRIAPRYSKVR

-218 GISTIKSFTSEELE
+218 GISTIKSFTTEDLE
-232 VERVSKAS
+232 VERVRKAS

-245 ANRDAIRLSAAFVPL
+245 ANRDAIKLSAAFVPL

-277 LMTLE
+277 LMTLDNE
-282 NKMAIASYS
+282 MAIASYS

-333 IEEGATPLDKSKVK
+333 IEEGALPLDSSRVK

-364 VVDNFDFNIK
+364 VVDNFNFKIK
-374 AGTTQAIVG
+374 PGTTQAIVG

-398 FHVPNSGNI
+398 FHIPKSGSI
-407 FLDSNEISK
+407 FLDGNEISK

-444 AYGSNNSSE
+444 AYGSKQSSE
-453 DEIISA
+453 SDIIDA
-459 AKVAEIHDFVVS
+459 AKVAEIHDFVKS
-471 LPEGYNTQIGEGGH
+471 LPDGYNTQIGEGGH

-498 RAVLKDAPILVL
+498 RAVLKNAPILVL

-534 NRTTIVIAHRLS
+534 DRTTIVIAHRLS
-546 TIRHSHSIIVL
+546 TIRHSDSITVL
-557 DKGKVVESGKHED
+557 DGGKVVESGKHEE
-570 LIKNKSSYYRLW
+570 LIGNKSSYYRLW
-582 NVQTGVRKS
+582 NVQTGVRE

>member
-1 MGEQAPISRLLA
+1 MTEQAPIYRLIS
-13 HTQNHRSTMWLATLF
+13 HMKEHRSTMWLATIF

-43 GAAVDVVIKKEESA
+43 GAAVDVVARQEESV
-57 LADFGYSDP
+57 LSNYGYTDP
-66 KEQLILLSVLTI
+66 KEQLIILSILTV
-78 IIWVFESLFE
+78 IIWVLESLFE

-112 HIQNL
+112 HIQEL
-117 EMEWFGDQS
+117 EMAWFSDQS

-154 VGTTVVIIGAIFLYI
+154 VGTTVVVISAIFFYI
-169 SPTIALYSIGA
+169 SPEIAIYSIIP

-189 RFQSRIAPRYSKVR
+189 RFQSRIGPHYTEVR

-232 VERVSKAS
+232 IERVRAAS

-245 ANRDAIRLSAAFVPL
+245 ANRRAIRLSAAFVPL
-260 IRMAILVGFTGT
+260 IRMAILVGFTAT

-277 LMTLE
+277 IVTLNGGME
-282 NKMAIASYS
+282 VASYS

-325 NLLETEIR
+325 NLLETEISV
-333 IEEGATPLDKSKVK
+333 EEGDKELDITKVK
-347 GEINFE
+347 GEIRFDDVNFAYPDRDE
-353 NISFS
+353 VISNLS
-358 YPGREL
+358 LAITP
-364 VVDNFDFNIK
+364 
-374 AGTTQAIVG
+374 GTTQAIVG
-383 PTGSGKTTLIRLLLR
+383 STGSGKTTLIRLLLR
-398 FHVPNSGNI
+398 FHDPSSGSI
-407 FLDSNEISK
+407 SLDGDEI
-416 LNLKDL
+416 KDLRVKSL

-433 TLFPGSVLQNI
+433 ILFPGTVMQNI
-444 AYGSNNSSE
+444 AYGRVGATE
-453 DEIISA
+453 EEIITSA
-459 AKVAEIHDFVVS
+459 KIAEAHDFIMQ
-471 LPEGYNTQIGEGGH
+471 LPHGYDTQIGEGGH
-485 KLSGGQRQRISIA
+485 KLSGGQRQRLSIA

-525 QKSLDFISK
+525 QKSLAVISK
-534 NRTTIVIAHRLS
+534 DRTTIVIAHRLS
-546 TIRHSHSIIVL
+546 TIRHSDSIIVL
-557 DKGKVVESGKHED
+557 DDGKVIESGTHEELLD
-570 LIKNKSSYYRLW
+570 NKSQYSKLW
-582 NVQTGVRKS
+582 NVQTGQR